1 MRPRG
6 LALALILLAACSK
19 SPPPSPRLAPEPV
32 SSPRAIAPAPTVDA
46 GAAADAAL
54 DVVPLPAAPGPWA
67 SAWTDPAAVA
77 RLAEDCNF
85 RPAPDPVTEEGSP
98 LLCATDIEQQSCNY
112 DPCHENV
119 DLPCRRVCGRS
130 CTSCDTRCRGACGR
144 CRASC
149 HDEACV
155 RACAASCGQCLQGC
169 LTEKDRC
176 LSAGCTA
183 RYREC
188 FHRSVLQFRN
198 GPCLASCARC
208 TDLCPEDENHHSC
221 LSRCLIRERA
231 CTAQQRQHCDWDGQ
245 AYGRDYLEELDAG
258 VDASP

>member
-6 LALALILLAACSK
+6 LALALSLLAACTK
-19 SPPPSPRLAPEPV
+19 SPPRAPRLAPEPV
-32 SSPRAIAPAPTVDA
+32 AAPRAIAPAPTAVVDA
-46 GAAADAAL
+46 GAAVDAA
-54 DVVPLPAAPGPWA
+54 PPPAAPGPWA

-77 RLAEDCNF
+77 RLAADCNF
-85 RPAPDPVTEEGSP
+85 RPPPDPETDEGSP
-98 LLCATDIEQQSCNY
+98 LLCATDIEQQSCSY

-119 DLPCRRVCGRS
+119 DLPCRRGCGRS
-130 CTSCDTRCRGACGR
+130 CTSCDARCRGACGR

-176 LSAGCTA
+176 LTAGCTA
-183 RYREC
+183 RYQAC
-188 FHRSVLQFRN
+188 FHRSVLHFRN
-198 GPCLASCARC
+198 GPCLASCTRC
-208 TDLCPEDENHHSC
+208 GDACPEGDENHHRC

-231 CTAQQRQHCDWDGQ
+231 CTAEEREHCAWDGQ

>member
-6 LALALILLAACSK
+6 LALALSLLAACTR

-32 SSPRAIAPAPTVDA
+32 VAPRAIAPAPTVVVDA
-46 GAAADAAL
+46 GAVVDAA
-54 DVVPLPAAPGPWA
+54 PLPAAPGPWA
-67 SAWTDPAAVA
+67 SAWTDPAAVD
-77 RLAEDCNF
+77 RLAADCNF
-85 RPAPDPVTEEGSP
+85 RPAPDPVTEAGSP
-98 LLCATDIEQQSCNY
+98 LLCTTDIEQQSCNY

-119 DLPCRRVCGRS
+119 DLPCRRGCGRS
-130 CTSCDTRCRGACGR
+130 CTGCDTRCRGACGR

-176 LSAGCTA
+176 LTAGCTA
-183 RYREC
+183 RYQAC
-188 FHRSVLQFRN
+188 FLRSVLHFRN
-198 GPCLASCARC
+198 GPCLASCTRC
-208 TDLCPEDENHHSC
+208 RDSCPEEDENHHRC
-221 LSRCLIRERA
+221 LSRCLIRDRA
-231 CTAQQRQHCDWDGQ
+231 CTAEEREHCDWEGQ
-245 AYGRDYLEELDAG
+245 AYGIDYLEELDAG

>member
-6 LALALILLAACSK
+6 LALALSLLAACTK

-32 SSPRAIAPAPTVDA
+32 AAPLAIAPAPTVGVDA
-46 GAAADAAL
+46 GAAFDAAL
-54 DVVPLPAAPGPWA
+54 PPAAPGPWA

-77 RLAEDCNF
+77 RLAADCNF
-85 RPAPDPVTEEGSP
+85 RPAPDPETEEGSP
-98 LLCATDIEQQSCNY
+98 LLCDTDIEQQSCSY

-119 DLPCRRVCGRS
+119 DQPCRRVCGRS
-130 CTSCDTRCRGACGR
+130 CTSCDARCRGACGR

-176 LSAGCTA
+176 LTAGCSA
-183 RYREC
+183 RYQEC
-188 FHRSVLQFRN
+188 YRRSVSHYRN
-198 GPCLASCARC
+198 GPCLPSCSRC
-208 TDLCPEDENHHSC
+208 LHACPTEDENHQRC
-221 LSRCLIRERA
+221 LSRCLIRDHA
-231 CTAQQRQHCDWDGQ
+231 CTAEERQHCAWDGLS
-245 AYGRDYLEELDAG
+245 YGEESMEELDAG

>member
-6 LALALILLAACSK
+6 LALALSLLAACTR
-19 SPPPSPRLAPEPV
+19 SPPRAPRLAPEPV
-32 SSPRAIAPAPTVDA
+32 AAPRAIAPAPTVVVDA
-46 GAAADAAL
+46 GAAVDAA
-54 DVVPLPAAPGPWA
+54 PLPAAPGPWA
-67 SAWTDPAAVA
+67 SAWTDPAAVE
-77 RLAEDCNF
+77 RLAADCNF
-85 RPAPDPVTEEGSP
+85 RPPPDPETDEGSP
-98 LLCATDIEQQSCNY
+98 LLCATDIEQQSCSY

-176 LSAGCTA
+176 LTAGCTA
-183 RYREC
+183 RYQAC
-188 FHRSVLQFRN
+188 FRRSVSHFRS
-198 GPCLASCARC
+198 GPCLASCGRC
-208 TDLCPEDENHHSC
+208 TDSCPAEDDQRRCLWRC
-221 LSRCLIRERA
+221 LSRDRA
-231 CTAQQRQHCDWDGQ
+231 CTAEEREHCAWDGP
-245 AYGRDYLEELDAG
+245 AYGSDLEGELGAG